1 MADNVIVK
9 IQRAAMAALQAADT
23 LLPEWLPDGERQGS
37 EWLARNPARTDQ
49 ASGSFGV
56 SLATGKW
63 NDFADSD
70 AHGGD
75 LVSLLSYLRGCRQVD
90 AAMAIDRR
98 LGLGIFRRSSAFAG
112 QEGRE
117 PAAVLPDKATLRLC
131 AQAERQEAQR
141 QAALLARRLWNTA
154 ALACPDHH
162 YLTAKELS
170 PHLLRQSPQGQLLV
184 PLYAEGQLVNLQC
197 IDGQGRKRFLKGGR
211 VRGAYSTLGR
221 IVPGRCLYICEGW
234 ATGAT
239 LHAHTR
245 EPVAC
250 AMNAGNLT
258 PVAQALRARYDGVE
272 IVIAG
277 DDDRKTPSNPGRAAA
292 NEAALA
298 IGALVVFPVW
308 PEGAP
313 DDLSDFND
321 LARWYRRQGAQA

>member
-1 MADNVIVK
+1 MAESVIPK
-9 IQRAAMAALQAADT
+9 IQRVAMAALQAADT
-23 LLPEWLPDGERQGS
+23 LLPEWLPDGERRGS
-37 EWLARNPARTDQ
+37 EWIACNTARPDQ
-49 ASGSFGV
+49 MRGSFGV

-98 LGLGIFRRSSAFAG
+98 LGLGIFQRPSALAG
-112 QEGRE
+112 QEGGG
-117 PAAVLPDKATLRLC
+117 PTAALPDKATLRLR

-141 QAALLARRLWNTA
+141 QAALLARRLWKTA
-154 ALACPDHH
+154 TQACPGHH
-162 YLTAKELS
+162 YLTRKGLS

-184 PLYAEGQLVNLQC
+184 PLYADGQLVNLQC
-197 IDGQGRKRFLKGGR
+197 IDAQGRKRFLKGGR

-221 IVPGRCLYICEGW
+221 IVPGRSLYICEGW

-250 AMNAGNLT
+250 AMNAGNLK
-258 PVAQALRARYDGVE
+258 PVAKALRARYDGLE

-277 DDDRKTPSNPGRAAA
+277 DDDRKTPGNPGRMAA

-298 IGALVVFPVW
+298 IGALVVLPIW

-321 LARWYRRQGAQA
+321 LARWYRRQGARA